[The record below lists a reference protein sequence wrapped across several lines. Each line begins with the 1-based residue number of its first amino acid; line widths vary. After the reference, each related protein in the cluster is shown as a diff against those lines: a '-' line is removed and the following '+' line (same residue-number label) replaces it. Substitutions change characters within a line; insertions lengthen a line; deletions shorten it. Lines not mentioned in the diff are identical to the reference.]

1 MKKLE
6 QLQNEFKY
14 EIEKKN
20 ILNFDNLKFHNDKRT
35 NQSFSKLNIKINKL
49 IRNNSMKTFSLK
61 RDNSLRDILNN
72 SQSKIK
78 FLPRSNTKI
87 LKNIEKIK
95 NQILNTNQKRA
106 KRNREF
112 ICDFLNNNNENSF
125 LNSNINS
132 NSLIQRF
139 NYQKKNY
146 FGKTSL
152 LLNEQ
157 YYSNKEN
164 IISNKMVNQC
174 FFTNNINKDNSLT
187 SSFYNN
193 IKKNE
198 DAKSFLNIDD

>member
-1 MKKLE
+1 M
-6 QLQNEFKY
+6 
-14 EIEKKN
+14 
-20 ILNFDNLKFHNDKRT
+20 T
-35 NQSFSKLNIKINKL
+35 
-49 IRNNSMKTFSLK
+49 TFSLK

-95 NQILNTNQKRA
+95 NQILNTNQKSA

>member
-1 MKKLE
+1 
-6 QLQNEFKY
+6 
-14 EIEKKN
+14 
-20 ILNFDNLKFHNDKRT
+20 
-35 NQSFSKLNIKINKL
+35 
-49 IRNNSMKTFSLK
+49 MKTFSLK

-95 NQILNTNQKRA
+95 NQILNTNQKSA